1 MAAAHGL
8 IEDNMDKTLS
18 LTGQFLIAMPG
29 MGDQRFEKSVIFV
42 CAHSEDGAMGFIINQ
57 SMMSPDIGEFF
68 TKLEIIT
75 DEEQDTVSE
84 ELALRSLNMGGP
96 VEPGRGFVLH
106 TPDYES
112 ETSLKIG
119 DNVCLTATLEI
130 LRAIA
135 MGRGPE
141 QILLVLGY
149 SGWGAGQLESEI
161 ISNGWLNC
169 EADRDI
175 LFDQN
180 HETKYER
187 ALAILGVDPLL
198 LSSESGHA

>member
-84 ELALRSLNMGGP
+84 ELAHRSLNMGGP

-169 EADRDI
+169 EADHDI

>member
-1 MAAAHGL
+1 M
-8 IEDNMDKTLS
+8 
-18 LTGQFLIAMPG
+18 AMPG

-42 CAHSEDGAMGFIINQ
+42 CAHSKDGAMGFIINQ
-57 SMMSPDIGEFF
+57 TMVSPNIVDFF

-75 DEEQDTVSE
+75 DEEQHTVSE
-84 ELALRSLNMGGP
+84 ELAKRSLNMGGP

-112 ETSLKIG
+112 DTSLKIG
-119 DNVCLTATLEI
+119 DDICLTATLEI

-141 QILLVLGY
+141 RILLALGY

-169 EADRDI
+169 DADLDV
-175 LFDQN
+175 LFDQDYD
-180 HETKYER
+180 TKYQR
-187 ALAILGVDPLL
+187 ALAILGIDPLL
-198 LSSESGHA
+198 LSSEAGHA

>member
-1 MAAAHGL
+1 
-8 IEDNMDKTLS
+8 MDETLS

-42 CAHSEDGAMGFIINQ
+42 CAHSEDGAMGFIINRT
-57 SMMSPDIGEFF
+57 MASPSIVDFF

-75 DEEQDTVSE
+75 HEEQDTFGE
-84 ELALRSLNMGGP
+84 ELAARSLNMGGP

-106 TPDYES
+106 TPDFES

-119 DNVCLTATLEI
+119 DSICLTATLEI

-141 QILLVLGY
+141 RILLALGY
-149 SGWGAGQLESEI
+149 SGWGAGQLEREI

-169 EADRDI
+169 EADHDI
-175 LFDQN
+175 LFDQD

-187 ALAILGVDPLL
+187 ALATLGIDPLL
-198 LSSESGHA
+198 LSSEAGHA

>member
-1 MAAAHGL
+1 
-8 IEDNMDKTLS
+8 MDETLS

-57 SMMSPDIGEFF
+57 TMASPNIVDFF

-75 DEEQDTVSE
+75 HEEQGTFGE
-84 ELALRSLNMGGP
+84 ELAARSLNMGGP

-106 TPDYES
+106 TPDFES

-119 DNVCLTATLEI
+119 DSICLTATLEI

-141 QILLVLGY
+141 RILLALGY
-149 SGWGAGQLESEI
+149 SGWGAGQLEREI
-161 ISNGWLNC
+161 ISNGWLTC
-169 EADRDI
+169 EADHDI
-175 LFDQN
+175 LFDQD
-180 HETKYER
+180 HETKYGR
-187 ALAILGVDPLL
+187 ALATLGIDPLL
-198 LSSESGHA
+198 LSSEAGHA

>member
-1 MAAAHGL
+1 
-8 IEDNMDKTLS
+8 MDEKLS

-57 SMMSPDIGEFF
+57 SMVSPNIVEFF
-68 TKLEIIT
+68 AKLEIIT
-75 DEEQDTVSE
+75 DEEQGTIDE
-84 ELALRSLNMGGP
+84 KLAGRSLNMGGP

-112 ETSLKIG
+112 DTSLKIG
-119 DNVCLTATLEI
+119 DDICLTATLEI

-135 MGRGPE
+135 TGRGPE
-141 QILLVLGY
+141 RVLLALGY
-149 SGWGAGQLESEI
+149 SGWGAGQLENEI

-169 EADRDI
+169 DADHDI

-180 HETKYER
+180 HETKYQR

-198 LSSESGHA
+198 LSSEAGHA